1 MFFTEMVSEEEKKY
15 HSKTEIEM
23 SSQKTKTKIVTLI
36 SIYLNVPR

>member
-23 SSQKTKTKIVTLI
+23 SSQKTKIVTLI
-36 SIYLNVPR
+36 SIYLNVPQ